1 MGYRSEVV
9 LVVGKE
15 LMPFFLHKISGCNPA
30 QVMCF
35 QDADHM
41 ENDYD
46 NEGAT
51 LFHWNQI
58 KWYESWPE
66 VATVQSFITDCDCGA
81 IPESLDTT
89 DDPGLHFRFIRI
101 GEDQEDFEDV
111 GSGFHDVFISRA
123 INF

>member
-66 VATVQSFITDCDCGA
+66 VATVQSFKKTLKMSDLVFTMFLFQGQLIFKSGR
-81 IPESLDTT
+81 
-89 DDPGLHFRFIRI
+89 GI
-101 GEDQEDFEDV
+101 G
-111 GSGFHDVFISRA
+111 INLSR
-123 INF
+123 